1 MSDDT
6 VENISNDQWLKNF
19 NSSWRSAN
27 QKKRT
32 QTSAPTSPTIHA
44 VLGLA
49 LWKWDG
55 KRAREKRKCETPF
68 LCQFFQGHCG
78 LSHSHTEC
86 HSSAKWIVSLFVQAM
101 GSRKTSLSPWTL
113 PRGQLGQMSSSKHKG
128 DGWPYSGPWS
138 HIINSYK
145 VLWFVNWIS

>member
-1 MSDDT
+1 MFT
-6 VENISNDQWLKNF
+6 VTRLKNS
-19 NSSWRSAN
+19 NSYWLIANEKTNANICSNFCNYSRSFRLCTQLLKVRQRASER
-27 QKKRT
+27 KKVR
-32 QTSAPTSPTIHA
+32 
-44 VLGLA
+44 
-49 LWKWDG
+49 
-55 KRAREKRKCETPF
+55 ETPF
-68 LCQFFQGHCG
+68 LWQFFQGHCG
-78 LSHSHTEC
+78 LCHSYTEC

-113 PRGQLGQMSSSKHKG
+113 PRGQLGQMSSSQHKG